1 VLEAGN
7 AIAVDLPGHG
17 ESDPLP
23 GNPQDPASLARAVST
38 LLDKLKIDDV
48 RLYAHNGA
56 AAVALELAHRLGYRA
71 SSIALDAPAFLKDQ
85 SIAARY
91 APPVEPVW
99 DGSHWLRAWNHVR
112 DSELW
117 WPWYERKHENVVK
130 GGHRIDPHALTS
142 RVREAMKQP
151 ASYTTAWEAALSY
164 PWREHIKG
172 LEKKIRTIASL
183 QDVFAHLSPEAI
195 KVEDNARSKAA
206 AIR

>member
-1 VLEAGN
+1 MKLG
-7 AIAVDLPGHG
+7 DL
-17 ESDPLP
+17 
-23 GNPQDPASLARAVST
+23 RV
-38 LLDKLKIDDV
+38 
-48 RLYAHNGA
+48 YAHNSA
-56 AAVALELAHRLGYRA
+56 AAVALELAHRA
-71 SSIALDAPAFLKDQ
+71 SGIILDAPAFLKDQ
-85 SIAARY
+85 TIAPRY

-117 WPWYERKHENVVK
+117 WPWFERKHENVVK
-130 GGHRIDPHALTS
+130 GGHRIDPRALTV

-151 ASYTTAWEAALSY
+151 ASYAPAWEAALSY
-164 PWREHIKG
+164 PWRERIKG
-172 LEKKIRTIASL
+172 LEKKIRTICAP